1 MLNINIQ
8 LHFHKQAAYNLVGNL
23 CTVRQYRLEEH
34 TKENFQWQLCPW
46 HVTDFNKTTYSLI
59 RFLFSKIKLVL
70 TYSNKVTVKIN

>member
-34 TKENFQWQLCPW
+34 TKENFQ
-46 HVTDFNKTTYSLI
+46 
-59 RFLFSKIKLVL
+59 
-70 TYSNKVTVKIN
+70 